1 MEMKEE
7 TWDFDKSTKKS
18 ENRKASWN
26 ALFTGQGSNRVDM
39 FDPFLDNQEWIEHIG
54 QASSILNYDL
64 LEIMHDENKISETSY
79 AQPLN
84 FVYEYMLYQQYMK
97 QVEKKPQV
105 MIGHSMGEFVAL
117 ACSGAV
123 DFEQGVRIMDCRGRL
138 MSQVDSSYTMV
149 ALMGVD
155 AQEVEF
161 IMERY
166 NAGTK
171 ENAAISNYNG
181 RLQTIITVKQE
192 DLDSFRSFVQ
202 NENKQVIMKV
212 IGVQYPFHT
221 THMKKFAL
229 QFREYLNG
237 ISFQKMQIPIV
248 SNVNGK
254 VLTDRNIKRYL
265 FEQMYMP
272 VRFTE
277 CIHYANLLTTDY
289 WVEFGPKP
297 VLGKIVGREYPDQ
310 VTYLA
315 SNLLLGRMNAMGN
328 EENSVSTSM
337 KEKIAY
343 YLKCITTIP
352 SKGENINY
360 QKITKNYEILKKVY
374 SAANSVNFGTQ
385 QSYIEQ
391 VFIETMNL
399 KGYN

>member
-1 MEMKEE
+1 MKKES
-7 TWDFDKSTKKS
+7 WDFDQSTKES
-18 ENRKASWN
+18 ENRKNSWN

-39 FDPFLDNQEWIEHIG
+39 FDLFLDNQEWVEHIE

-64 LEIMHDENKISETSY
+64 MEVMHDEDKISETSY

-84 FVYEYMLYQQYMK
+84 FVYEYMLYQQYME
-97 QVEKKPQV
+97 QVKEKPQV
-105 MIGHSMGEFVAL
+105 MVGHSMGEFVAL
-117 ACSGAV
+117 ACSGTV
-123 DFEQGVRIMDCRGRL
+123 DFEQGVRIVDCRGRL
-138 MSQVDSSYTMV
+138 MSQVDPSYTMV

-166 NAGTK
+166 NAGKK

-181 RLQTIITVKQE
+181 SLQTIITVKQE
-192 DLDSFRSFVQ
+192 ALESFRNFVQ
-202 NENKQVIMKV
+202 NENKQVIAKV

-237 ISFQKMQIPIV
+237 ISFQKMQVPIV

-254 VLTDRNIKRYL
+254 ILTDHNIKRYL

-277 CIHYANLLTTDY
+277 CIHYANLLATDY

-310 VTYLA
+310 ITYLA
-315 SNLLLGRMNAMGN
+315 SNLLLGKMDAMEN
-328 EENSVSTSM
+328 EENSVSISM
-337 KEKIAY
+337 REKIAY
-343 YLKCITTIP
+343 YLKCITTLP

-360 QKITKNYEILKKVY
+360 QQITKNYEILKKVY
-374 SAANSVNFGTQ
+374 LATNNGNLGTQ